1 MNVLIVDDDAQLS
14 AAMAEYLDLKGA
26 ECDFAYNG
34 EAGLGLAQ
42 SHDFD
47 VIVLDLMMPKLN
59 GYGMCEALR
68 AQACSTP
75 ILMLTACDTD
85 AEQLEGFQAG
95 IDDYVVKPCAMPLLW
110 ARLQAL
116 TKRRLEVKNCLQV
129 ADLHMYTKEFRVTRG
144 GKELHLTPTGW
155 KILEYLMRKSPHIVS
170 RIELEDEVWP
180 DGNVDVRNVN
190 VQLHQLRK
198 AVDKP
203 FENDLIHT
211 VVGVGL
217 VLRASDG

>member
-1 MNVLIVDDDAQLS
+1 MKVLIVDDDAQLS
-14 AAMAEYLDLKGA
+14 AAMAEFLELKGA

-34 EAGLGLAQ
+34 ETGLRLAQ
-42 SHDFD
+42 SQDFD

-59 GYGMCEALR
+59 GIGMCEGLR

-75 ILMLTACDTD
+75 VLMLTACDTD

-110 ARLQAL
+110 ARLQVLA
-116 TKRRLEVKNCLQV
+116 KRSLRVQDCLQV
-129 ADLHMYTKEFRVTRG
+129 ADLCMYTKEFRVTRAG
-144 GKELHLTPTGW
+144 QELKLTPTGW
-155 KILEYLMRKSPHIVS
+155 KILEQLMRKSPNIVA
-170 RIELEDEVWP
+170 RTELEDEIWL
-180 DGNVDVRNVN
+180 DGDVDVRNFN

-203 FENDLIHT
+203 FSNKLIHT